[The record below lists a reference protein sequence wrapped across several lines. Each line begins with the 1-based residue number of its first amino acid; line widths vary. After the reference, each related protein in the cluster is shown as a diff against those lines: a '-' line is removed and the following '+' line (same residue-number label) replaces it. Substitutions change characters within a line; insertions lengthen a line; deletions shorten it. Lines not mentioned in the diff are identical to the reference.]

1 MRLNNTSGDADA
13 GSDMVIGC
21 GTLAGSGDADMDGDI
36 VAGSVTLATPGGSI
50 LHTDNGRGDEDQGRQ
65 SSGGGGPPAISGGNQ
80 PPQQPPAATAPRPD
94 DAQHDSE
101 PAQQRQS
108 DDLEEKDWW
117 RALTAGQQE
126 AMMKRFLL
134 QPPHPAAAAPVPAT
148 VYVTTPSDE
157 QTRRRKMKSHKLEP
171 FKGTSGES
179 VVEAWSTSIPEA
191 VQRQEDLGGET
202 WSATELYSGAT
213 EHLKEGANKRLLKLT
228 ESMTPEDRNITYLIK
243 AMRKK
248 YGRRE
253 DIFQIQQRSAARVQQ
268 PGERLEDYANS
279 LSNLGFGMQLDAVSY
294 IGAFINGINNEQNA
308 SQVRASKPK
317 TLEDAVH
324 FAEDNFG
331 EFGEGFKVT
340 DWRVARRRYREPGG
354 EDARQ
359 PARSKEGKA
368 AKAELANKFDW
379 AGLGLG
385 FGGEIDSPPTFD
397 TKGKPDS
404 GLVKNL
410 KKDPF
415 SLAALTLIVNQR
427 HTDGSD
433 EKPAAA
439 GRSKTARALEVK
451 AGAEDHLIAA
461 LYMGEAV
468 EEIEEDEGAGKD
480 VEAVV
485 VSRTTGPRTEDP

>member
-1 MRLNNTSGDADA
+1 
-13 GSDMVIGC
+13 
-21 GTLAGSGDADMDGDI
+21 
-36 VAGSVTLATPGGSI
+36 
-50 LHTDNGRGDEDQGRQ
+50 
-65 SSGGGGPPAISGGNQ
+65 
-80 PPQQPPAATAPRPD
+80 
-94 DAQHDSE
+94 
-101 PAQQRQS
+101 
-108 DDLEEKDWW
+108 
-117 RALTAGQQE
+117 
-126 AMMKRFLL
+126 
-134 QPPHPAAAAPVPAT
+134 
-148 VYVTTPSDE
+148 
-157 QTRRRKMKSHKLEP
+157 
-171 FKGTSGES
+171 
-179 VVEAWSTSIPEA
+179 
-191 VQRQEDLGGET
+191 
-202 WSATELYSGAT
+202 
-213 EHLKEGANKRLLKLT
+213 
-228 ESMTPEDRNITYLIK
+228 MTPDDRNITYLIK

-253 DIFQIQQRSAARVQQ
+253 DIFQIQQRLAGRVQQ

-279 LSNLGFGMQLDAVSY
+279 LSNIGFGMQLDAVSY

-317 TLEDAVH
+317 TLEDAAH
-324 FAEDNFG
+324 FAEDN
-331 EFGEGFKVT
+331 FGEGFKVT

-354 EDARQ
+354 EAARQ

-397 TKGKPDS
+397 TKGKPVS

-410 KKDPF
+410 KIDPF
-415 SLAALTLIVNQR
+415 SLAALTLLVNQR

-451 AGAEDHLIAA
+451 AEAEDHLIAA
-461 LYMGEAV
+461 LPPRSKMIPATGAITKLYMVEAV

>member
-1 MRLNNTSGDADA
+1 M
-13 GSDMVIGC
+13 
-21 GTLAGSGDADMDGDI
+21 
-36 VAGSVTLATPGGSI
+36 
-50 LHTDNGRGDEDQGRQ
+50 
-65 SSGGGGPPAISGGNQ
+65 
-80 PPQQPPAATAPRPD
+80 
-94 DAQHDSE
+94 
-101 PAQQRQS
+101 
-108 DDLEEKDWW
+108 DWW

-134 QPPHPAAAAPVPAT
+134 HLPQPAAAAPVPAT

-157 QTRRRKMKSHKLEP
+157 QTRRRKMKSLKLEP

-179 VVEAWSTSIPEA
+179 VEAWLASIPEA

-202 WSATELYSGAT
+202 WSATELYSGVT
-213 EHLKEGANKRLLKLT
+213 EHLKGANKWLLKLT
-228 ESMTPEDRNITYLIK
+228 ESMTPEDRNIAYLIK
-243 AMRKK
+243 TMRKK
-248 YGRRE
+248 YGRHE
-253 DIFQIQQRSAARVQQ
+253 DFFQIHQRLAARVQQ

-279 LSNLGFGMQLDAVSY
+279 LSNIGFGMQLDTVSY

-308 SQVRASKPK
+308 SQLQGDR
-317 TLEDAVH
+317 L
-324 FAEDNFG
+324 
-331 EFGEGFKVT
+331 
-340 DWRVARRRYREPGG
+340 ARGPRRYREPGG
-354 EDARQ
+354 EAARQ

-385 FGGEIDSPPTFD
+385 FGGEIDSPPTVG
-397 TKGKPDS
+397 TKCKPVS

-415 SLAALTLIVNQR
+415 SLAALTRLVNQR

-451 AGAEDHLIAA
+451 AEAEDHLITAVHRLTTPVAAPQQDDAGNQENTWTGANGGGNRGYYQAGYGGGGRGGRGRGQGCGGRGGLENYGPPDGRSVMQRKAESTCNHCGQSGHWWKECAIRIKSKCKEQAA
-461 LYMGEAV
+461 LAAAQAAATAAVASGEVATLAQGN
-468 EEIEEDEGAGKD
+468 E
-480 VEAVV
+480 
-485 VSRTTGPRTEDP
+485 